1 MAETPA
7 PPLTTASLLGR
18 AQRNCRTAM
27 DAALQAHGLST
38 AQYGVLRRLDD
49 DPGLSGAELARRLH
63 VTAQTMNRLIA
74 ALEEADLIVRFPD
87 ASGGRT
93 LRARL
98 TDAGYA
104 AIESARRTVE
114 SVEARMLAG
123 LDAREQAQFAD
134 LLRRCAEALELPA
147 RHNDAETWQPRVI
160 DSGGRGSA
168 AT

>member
-1 MAETPA
+1 
-7 PPLTTASLLGR
+7 
-18 AQRNCRTAM
+18 M

-74 ALEEADLIVRFPD
+74 ALEEANLIVRFPD
-87 ASGGRT
+87 AAGGRT

-98 TDAGYA
+98 TDAGRA
-104 AIESARRTVE
+104 AIEAARRTVE
-114 SVEARMLAG
+114 TVEARMLAG
-123 LDAREQAQFAD
+123 LDGREQTQLAD

-147 RHNDAETWQPRVI
+147 HHVETDGEGWQPRVLP
-160 DSGGRGSA
+160 GGSRGSA